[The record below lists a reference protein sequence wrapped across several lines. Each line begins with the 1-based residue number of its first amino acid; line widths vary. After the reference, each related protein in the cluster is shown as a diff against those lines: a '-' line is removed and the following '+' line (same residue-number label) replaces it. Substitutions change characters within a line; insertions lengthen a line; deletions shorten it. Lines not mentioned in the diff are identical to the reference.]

1 MPTKITQAAT
11 MIMSFFE
18 TARRQRRV
26 AAMEAISQSEGA
38 GALAAFRSYSKEEC
52 RKILGEYFVL
62 ADENGN
68 GKLEPA
74 ELQNLLESLGTS
86 ELGLSKS
93 EIQMLQA
100 AIDEDNNNEIE
111 YNEWIDFMIS
121 MLNYMESEQKVSGGF
136 GLENISR

>member
-1 MPTKITQAAT
+1 M
-11 MIMSFFE
+11 
-18 TARRQRRV
+18 
-26 AAMEAISQSEGA
+26 
-38 GALAAFRSYSKEEC
+38 
-52 RKILGEYFVL
+52 
-62 ADENGN
+62 
-68 GKLEPA
+68 
-74 ELQNLLESLGTS
+74 QNLLESLGTS